1 MSIDRKQFDDI
12 HKDVVENL
20 KKFNP
25 ITSKF
30 ETRLKT
36 NLEEHYNKILDY
48 VIEKYPSGNL
58 YESTLL
64 IQGITTRSLNL
75 FLGILREL
83 THSNVLVVNILLRQ
97 YLETVAITFYTSW
110 KLGYLETALVGT
122 GKDQVNILTAID
134 HLDKKRYKGTR
145 KDYDD

>member
-1 MSIDRKQFDDI
+1 MSIDRKKIDDI
-12 HKDVVENL
+12 HKDVIEDL

-25 ITSKF
+25 IASKF
-30 ETRLKT
+30 EARLKT
-36 NLEEHYNKILDY
+36 NLEEHYYKILDY

-75 FLGILREL
+75 FLGVLREL

-97 YLETVAITFYTSW
+97 FKEIILFLNLFNIPSRMIRAFSFD
-110 KLGYLETALVGT
+110 KLFFCL
-122 GKDQVNILTAID
+122 KSLT
-134 HLDKKRYKGTR
+134 T
-145 KDYDD
+145 